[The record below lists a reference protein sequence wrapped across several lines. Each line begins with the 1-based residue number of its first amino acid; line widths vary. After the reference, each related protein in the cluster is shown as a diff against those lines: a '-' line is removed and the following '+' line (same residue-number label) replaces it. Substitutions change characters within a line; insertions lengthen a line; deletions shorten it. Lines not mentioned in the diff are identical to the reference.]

1 MNRKLTAARRWL
13 LLGAGGFV
21 HGLFQTGGPLIV
33 YVTGRELEDKSE
45 FRSTVSMLF
54 MPLSIA
60 LLINYWWNGLYQQ
73 KVVRLMLW
81 AIVPVLLGLV
91 IGEWVHHKVDN
102 RRFKRAVW
110 WLLAGG
116 GSVLSLRAGAHFFL
130 E

>member
-1 MNRKLTAARRWL
+1 MRADPPGGVPTRRTA
-13 LLGAGGFV
+13 V
-21 HGLFQTGGPLIV
+21 
-33 YVTGRELEDKSE
+33 
-45 FRSTVSMLF
+45 
-54 MPLSIA
+54 PLSIA

-116 GSVLSLRAGAHFFL
+116 GLVLSLRAGAHFFL